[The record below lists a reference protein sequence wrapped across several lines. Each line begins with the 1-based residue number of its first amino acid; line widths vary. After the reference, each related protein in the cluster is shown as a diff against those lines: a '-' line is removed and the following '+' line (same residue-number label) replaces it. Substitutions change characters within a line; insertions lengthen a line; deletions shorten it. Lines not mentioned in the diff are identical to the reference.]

1 MIIGTGIDIVEI
13 DRISKTI
20 ESWNEHFINKVF
32 TKNEI
37 EYCSNKL
44 NKIQHYAARFAVKE
58 AFYKALPK
66 NFKIPFDWKIVEVCN
81 ELDGNPSIKILKHNS
96 ILDSYIYHVS
106 ISHSKKDAIAIIIIE
121 KN

>member
-66 NFKIPFDWKIVEVCN
+66 HFNISFDWKIVEVCN

-96 ILDSYIYHVS
+96 ILDSYTYHVS